1 MNVELTDPLTEEEM
15 CSCEALKEH
24 LIELELL
31 TADSNA
37 IVYENEWHSQI
48 NLVLEQMNTELNGMD
63 VSQNDIMKKYV
74 CFSYF
79 RFTQSLTLILLTY
92 IGMIFKI
99 STMSG
104 RSRKILYLLSVVCLK
119 IRVSL
124 TWLNLTRV
132 CVTNALVCSTIFN
145 SFMYITYVV

>member
-79 RFTQSLTLILLTY
+79 RFTQSLTLIFVNIYWHDFQDFYYVREAKEDTLSLVSCLLEN
-92 IGMIFKI
+92 K
-99 STMSG
+99 
-104 RSRKILYLLSVVCLK
+104 SVFD
-119 IRVSL
+119 
-124 TWLNLTRV
+124 
-132 CVTNALVCSTIFN
+132 LVKF
-145 SFMYITYVV
+145 Y